1 MSSNCFSSCN
11 MQCFESFLPSL
22 YLDYI
27 LYIFKFFFKDEG
39 VGPRDV
45 FIATETPSTCTTS
58 GYTLHPVLGC
68 IRYYTVNPKLTPPQW
83 KAKCAGEGGKLILIN
98 SEKENQELVKLL
110 GKSNITSLRYSFCN
124 CVKFISTWKSRTF
137 SVRV

>member
-1 MSSNCFSSCN
+1 
-11 MQCFESFLPSL
+11 MQYFVSFLPRL

-27 LYIFKFFFKDEG
+27 LYTFTFFFKDEG

-58 GYTLHPVLGC
+58 GYALHPVLGC

-83 KAKCAGEGGKLILIN
+83 KAKCAADGGKLILID

-110 GKSNITSLRYSFCN
+110 GKSSITSLGYSFCN
-124 CVKFISTWKSRTF
+124 CVKLIDT
-137 SVRV
+137 